1 VTKNLI
7 IYGSCVSRDIFNLEE
22 NSDFNLLE
30 YYARSSMASLCSE
43 AYANEDALQRIP
55 SAFRRRMVAY
65 DFSKAMFSEANQFND
80 SDIILI
86 DLIDERFDLIALP
99 SGQLITLSNELTESG
114 LLEDPSITGYKI
126 ISHGSPER
134 RKLWLQGM
142 QKLFSFLK
150 DRNKLDRVIV
160 NKVFWSSRFEKE
172 TDTPFPVAPTVVEK
186 ANAELNW
193 MYNALAHE
201 LAEQQFISFSPSLLT
216 ADEQH
221 KWGVSPFHYCEGYYI
236 EALTQI
242 RRKFAN
248 LHEAVAESSFVPR
261 PHPPLISGDAKLTV
275 AAFQADEE
283 VFAHCSLVID
293 GQLQENGNFAFY
305 LVIDGARS
313 DVRWYEA
320 SPDARFRI
328 PGKYDTLEIMAF
340 YKDAAEDQI
349 SAKCTVEQIGDF
361 Q

>member
-1 VTKNLI
+1 MTKNLI

-86 DLIDERFDLIALP
+86 DLIDERFDLVALP

-114 LLEDPSITGYKI
+114 LLEDPSIKGYSI
-126 ISHGSPER
+126 IPQGSPER

-142 QKLFSFLK
+142 QKLFAFLK
-150 DRNKLDRVIV
+150 DRNKLDCVIV

-172 TDTPFPVAPTVVEK
+172 SETHFPVAPALVEK

-193 MYNALAHE
+193 MYDALAHE
-201 LAEQQFISFSPSLLT
+201 LAEHQFISFPPSLLT

-221 KWGVSPFHYCEGYYI
+221 KWGVSPFHYCEGYYV
-236 EALTQI
+236 EALSQI
-242 RRKFAN
+242 RNKFAH
-248 LHEAVAESSFVPR
+248 LHEAVTESPFVPR
-261 PHPPLISGDAKLTV
+261 PFPPLISSGAKLTV
-275 AAFQADEE
+275 AAFKADEE

-293 GQLQENGNFAFY
+293 GRLQENGNFAFY
-305 LVIDGARS
+305 FVIDGARR
-313 DVRWYEA
+313 DVRWYDA

-328 PGKYDTLEIMAF
+328 PETYDTLEVMAF

-349 SAKCTVEQIGDF
+349 SAKCNVEQITDF